1 MRKVHK
7 TLRAM
12 GYVAPVALTFALAVP
27 VAKGYETETTNGG
40 FWSAKEENTAW
51 VTRYDECWQ
60 STAGP
65 KELAPCFQQPP
76 MVVVRPIF
84 ELNKYEIENVL
95 NREEIRKI
103 DEYVDRLNSTSERER
118 ITVVG
123 HTDTT
128 GSESYNFE
136 LGLRRAE
143 TIRDYIIAQGY
154 PAENVAPA
162 ESRGETEPL
171 PEFAPDAAEQRRVT
185 LTTMAL

>member
-12 GYVAPVALTFALAVP
+12 GAIAPVALTLALAVP
-27 VAKGYETETTNGG
+27 VAKGYETTNGG

-51 VTRYDECWQ
+51 VSRYDECWQ
-60 STAGP
+60 GTGGSN
-65 KELAPCFQQPP
+65 ELSPCFQQPP

-84 ELNKYEIENVL
+84 ELNRYSIEDIVNRGEID
-95 NREEIRKI
+95 KI
-103 DEYVDRLNSTSERER
+103 DEYVDRLRSTPEQER

-128 GSESYNFE
+128 GSESHNFE
-136 LGLRRAE
+136 LGMRRAE
-143 TIRDYIIAQGY
+143 AVRDYIIAQGY
-154 PAENVAPA
+154 PAENIAPA
-162 ESRGETEPL
+162 ESRGEMEPL

-185 LTTMAL
+185 ITKL